1 MDSYNHERQL
11 WQHVFLEMESTIN
24 IAHQLIP
31 LEHATMT
38 DRSQALENTN
48 VVRVA
53 RLTFEN
59 LALHNRAMSRMTND
73 THSIH
78 SHSSF

>member
-24 IAHQLIP
+24 IAHQLTP
-31 LEHATMT
+31 LEHAIMT
-38 DRSQALENTN
+38 DPSQVLDNTN
-48 VVRVA
+48 EVRVA

-59 LALHNRAMSRMTND
+59 LALHNRATSRVTED
-73 THSIH
+73 THSVH
-78 SHSSF
+78 SHS